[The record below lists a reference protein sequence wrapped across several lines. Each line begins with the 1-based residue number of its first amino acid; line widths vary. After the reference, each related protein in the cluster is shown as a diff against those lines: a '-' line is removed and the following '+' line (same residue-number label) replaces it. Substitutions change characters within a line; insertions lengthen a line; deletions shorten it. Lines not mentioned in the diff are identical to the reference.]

1 MIIVYKDTFRDA
13 IHTLAE
19 ENIDICIVQ
28 NSQTLTN
35 YIGIQL
41 HNGISYSFDI
51 LTNIKYRD
59 VHKNKLLPMSLTSNM
74 IFNGCFTDGRGC
86 FNINGDCDNIG
97 MLSLYDISS
106 ADVGFLRPKF
116 KKYLKS
122 QPINYNI
129 QYMDLN
135 SILEWIDFNLTDIV
149 PIR

>member
-1 MIIVYKDTFRDA
+1 MLIVYKDTFRDA
-13 IHTLAE
+13 IHGLAE
-19 ENIDICIVQ
+19 ENIDICIVE
-28 NSQTLTN
+28 NSQILTN

-41 HNGISYSFDI
+41 NNNGINYSFDI

-59 VHKNKLLPMSLTSNM
+59 VHKNKLPVSLTSNM
-74 IFNGCFTDGRGC
+74 IFNGR

-97 MLSLYDISS
+97 ILSLYDISS
-106 ADVGFLRPKF
+106 ADVGFLRPRF

-135 SILEWIDFNLTDIV
+135 SILEWIDFNLQMDNVV

>member
-1 MIIVYKDTFRDA
+1 MFLIVYKETIRDA
-13 IHTLAE
+13 IYGLTEDTQHQP
-19 ENIDICIVQ
+19 DICIVE

-41 HNGISYSFDI
+41 NNNGINYSFDI

-59 VHKNKLLPMSLTSNM
+59 SYIHKDKLPVSLTSNM
-74 IFNGCFTDGRGC
+74 IFNGCF
-86 FNINGDCDNIG
+86 NINGNCDNIG

-106 ADVGFLRPKF
+106 ADVGFLRPRF

-135 SILEWIDFNLTDIV
+135 SILEWINSNISNEV
-149 PIR
+149 INR